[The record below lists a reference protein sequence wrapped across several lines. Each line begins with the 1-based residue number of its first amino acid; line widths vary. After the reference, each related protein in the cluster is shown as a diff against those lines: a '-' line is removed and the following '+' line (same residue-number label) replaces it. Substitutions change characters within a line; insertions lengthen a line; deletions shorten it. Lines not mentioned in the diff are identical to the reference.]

1 MQNILLYSQEGNPK
15 ECEKCYSDRQVSSM
29 NSKEQ
34 TSDGRA
40 LSTIFNFNSHLYQ
53 TSLHLWYAG
62 WHWCIL
68 PVSYPRCPSVGR
80 HVNMHQSNRE
90 MLNKSTIYQKFS
102 ATTGKIHLITKGKQL
117 LDSVYSRKMTNLRQT
132 RGLNGSWQTLEHT
145 WWMTSTRDLWAWHAD
160 PKHKVKISQQNLQVT

>member
-15 ECEKCYSDRQVSSM
+15 GCENCYSDWQVSSM
-29 NSKEQ
+29 NSKER

-53 TSLHLWYAG
+53 TSLHLWYAW

-80 HVNMHQSNRE
+80 HVNMHQSKRE
-90 MLNKSTIYQKFS
+90 MLKKSTIYQKFP
-102 ATTGKIHLITKGKQL
+102 TKTGKIHLITKGKQL
-117 LDSVYSRKMTNLRQT
+117 LDSVYSGKMTNLRKT
-132 RGLNGSWQTLEHT
+132 RRLNGSWQTLEHT
-145 WWMTSTRDLWAWHAD
+145 WWMTSTKKSVGMTCW
-160 PKHKVKISQQNLQVT
+160 PKAQQ